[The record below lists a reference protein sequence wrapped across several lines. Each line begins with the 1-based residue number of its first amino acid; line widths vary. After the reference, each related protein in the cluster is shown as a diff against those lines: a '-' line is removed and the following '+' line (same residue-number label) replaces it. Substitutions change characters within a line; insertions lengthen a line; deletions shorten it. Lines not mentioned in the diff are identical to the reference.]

1 MGQCWQWWWQWDFP
15 IVIPLKVRQLY
26 LALPWIVAIIIC
38 CNQVTPS
45 IATMVVV
52 WWWFGNNFPILIP
65 LQVNN
70 SALLCPGLL
79 QLTKIPQPRIT
90 QMLPFLHALHHNISN
105 GFCFVLTVEISRNI
119 LNQSMENQSS
129 REEISEVNAN

>member
-1 MGQCWQWWWQWDFP
+1 MGHMVWCGGGGNFP
-15 IVIPLKVRQLY
+15 IV
-26 LALPWIVAIIIC
+26 
-38 CNQVTPS
+38 
-45 IATMVVV
+45 
-52 WWWFGNNFPILIP
+52 IP

-70 SALLCPGLL
+70 SALLCPGLW

-90 QMLPFLHALHHNISN
+90 QMVPFLHALHHNIST

-119 LNQSMENQSS
+119 LNQSMENQSN